1 MRDQGPYALCPRGAW
16 GRGLP
21 TVWGTRG
28 DVDMMEHGP
37 LPREPGTLA
46 CVALRVWKL
55 LFLLFLAVTWLA
67 GS

>member
-1 MRDQGPYALCPRGAW
+1 MRFVHGERGAE
-16 GRGLP
+16 GFPRCG
-21 TVWGTRG
+21 GRG